1 MNQAT
6 KSDMMNCIDRI
17 RKTSNIVDGGALY
30 GFMAALVVD
39 DRTAAP
45 LAIVGWPLLLG
56 LTLPRGDAAS
66 AGSVLDRVAPVGLP
80 KEPLF
85 DAMDKSGE
93 GFVTKEEA
101 VAYLKA
107 NPQVLSCSTKTALLE
122 RFKNALVVDMTGKTD
137 SAALY

>member
-1 MNQAT
+1 MAFKQLNISTYKGKEGQV
-6 KSDMMNCIDRI
+6 KL
-17 RKTSNIVDGGALY
+17 KT
-30 GFMAALVVD
+30 
-39 DRTAAP
+39 
-45 LAIVGWPLLLG
+45 
-56 LTLPRGDAAS
+56 
-66 AGSVLDRVAPVGLP
+66 
-80 KEPLF
+80 LF

-122 RFKNALVVDMTGKTD
+122 RFKNALVVDMPGKTD